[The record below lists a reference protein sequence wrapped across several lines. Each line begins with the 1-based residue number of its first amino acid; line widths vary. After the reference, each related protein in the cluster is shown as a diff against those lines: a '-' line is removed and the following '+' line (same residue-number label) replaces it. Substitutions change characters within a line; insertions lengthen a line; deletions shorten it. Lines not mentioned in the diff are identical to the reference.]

1 MTNNTPHPTQ
11 DEWDREDKLLAMVE
25 ADEFEQDHSAP
36 EFEPEDLSLSEA
48 SYFDFEYPLI
58 GGDSDLGGEW

>member
-36 EFEPEDLSLSEA
+36 FESAYEFE
-48 SYFDFEYPLI
+48 FDYPLI